1 MDERKTEQ
9 NKRPVLNGRD
19 LVVKARVFKD
29 QDGNLIELIG
39 LKDHGRCG
47 RWHQPGETC
56 RDCMLNCEHYLKIN
70 GKHVDRTFTQ
80 LEVIIMQE
88 TEPEKVEQLKAFE
101 PVQLE
106 LLIVQK
112 NM

>member
-1 MDERKTEQ
+1 MDERETEQ
-9 NKRPVLNGRD
+9 NKRPVLTGRD

-29 QDGNLIELIG
+29 RDGNLIELIG

-47 RWHQPGETC
+47 RWHQAGETC

-70 GKHVDRTFTQ
+70 GKHLDRTFTQ
-80 LEVIIMQE
+80 LEILLLQE
-88 TEPEKVEQLKAFE
+88 TEPERVEQLKKLE

-106 LLIVQK
+106 LSLRPK
-112 NM
+112 K